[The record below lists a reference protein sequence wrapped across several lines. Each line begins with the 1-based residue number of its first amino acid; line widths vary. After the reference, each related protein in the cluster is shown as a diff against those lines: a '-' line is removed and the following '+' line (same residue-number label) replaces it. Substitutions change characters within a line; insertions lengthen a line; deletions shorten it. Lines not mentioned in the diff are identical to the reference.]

1 MLQYQK
7 VQSNAGKSYKV
18 LLIYFTSSISQF
30 RKYEIIIM
38 ERYFT
43 ANPSFY
49 ENVARLTLFI
59 YEIASSYL
67 NCLHLMNMDWDS
79 SHDVMRPMSLF
90 GSNTDQQVNNI
101 LTMSEWFWCNSFSPL
116 PLEPPV
122 SEWIFQLNQL
132 IQICEWRALILFTV
146 SNSFYQNNINWQ
158 PFDWAFSWHATMNYE
173 SCCKRFNWILPAF
186 LKLKHQ
192 CRTSE
197 AVRMETETRFNSNYI
212 LCSNFSLQFSMKA
225 LNRVI
230 SMLKIVF
237 LLINN
242 INIRLKILL
251 VIKCWTILV
260 VNNIWD
266 WIQEINAP
274 TNFKLITILL
284 SYNLNMNIMVDR
296 PTASKHI
303 YQS

>member
-59 YEIASSYL
+59 YEIALSYL

-101 LTMSEWFWCNSFSPL
+101 LTMSEWFWCNSFSP
-116 PLEPPV
+116 P
-122 SEWIFQLNQL
+122 S
-132 IQICEWRALILFTV
+132 
-146 SNSFYQNNINWQ
+146 SG
-158 PFDWAFSWHATMNYE
+158 
-173 SCCKRFNWILPAF
+173 
-186 LKLKHQ
+186 
-192 CRTSE
+192 TSGF
-197 AVRMETETRFNSNYI
+197 R
-212 LCSNFSLQFSMKA
+212 
-225 LNRVI
+225 
-230 SMLKIVF
+230 
-237 LLINN
+237 
-242 INIRLKILL
+242 
-251 VIKCWTILV
+251 
-260 VNNIWD
+260 
-266 WIQEINAP
+266 
-274 TNFKLITILL
+274 
-284 SYNLNMNIMVDR
+284 MNISTQSTNPDLWMTSTHIVY
-296 PTASKHI
+296 SKQQFLSKQ
-303 YQS
+303 Y